1 MLRVSSFK
9 STGWE
14 VFSAVIACVFLS
26 GRFNACVERRV
37 LNDVTVSILY
47 FITPYC
53 CHLSFVVV
61 ISRILLI
68 SPKVK
73 NVLSLVSMLVLEAR
87 GKTHPL
93 KRFGTIVYMEDI
105 QDS

>member
-1 MLRVSSFK
+1 MPHSGPRCCAFLHSSQLVGKCFRL
-9 STGWE
+9 SSP
-14 VFSAVIACVFLS
+14 VFSFLLGS
-26 GRFNACVERRV
+26 EPGWKDRF

-61 ISRILLI
+61 FSRILLI

-73 NVLSLVSMLVLEAR
+73 NVLSLVSMLALEPR
-87 GKTHPL
+87 GRSHPL
-93 KRFGTIVYMEDI
+93 KK
-105 QDS
+105 

>member
-1 MLRVSSFK
+1 MFSFLV
-9 STGWE
+9 G
-14 VFSAVIACVFLS
+14 SARAWKD
-26 GRFNACVERRV
+26 RF

-61 ISRILLI
+61 ISRIFLI

-73 NVLSLVSMLVLEAR
+73 NVLSLVSVLVLEAR